1 MRAPHRVRTQHRPRR
16 RGLTHRHLAELI
28 PRHRILPPRL
38 AIPVEEVPPTVVEE
52 VLRTAAVVVVL
63 TAVTAR
69 QRLAE

>member
-1 MRAPHRVRTQHRPRR
+1 
-16 RGLTHRHLAELI
+16 
-28 PRHRILPPRL
+28 
-38 AIPVEEVPPTVVEE
+38 VEEVPPTVVAE